1 MYKGII
7 TPMITPM
14 GANGDIDYSATEIL
28 IDELASFGVDGL
40 FPMGSTG
47 LFPMFS
53 KEEKKKFLS
62 FVRDHSKKMEV
73 YAGVGSSS
81 TQESVELSKYTE
93 DIGIKV
99 RVLMPTYYIKPDE
112 DWMYKHFSTVISAA
126 SNDLFI
132 YNIPQLSG
140 SWISESLLEKLSREF
155 SNVKGIKDSS
165 GDMRFFSRIIR
176 HKSQKFDIFQ
186 GQDDLLF
193 LSLSIGASGGVCG
206 LSNIS
211 PYITDLYREFIAGN
225 AGKAKEIQLNQVNPL
240 MYTINEA
247 TFPSG
252 YYYAFYKI
260 NNIKGGYRI
269 PMLEPTPDQKRKIDQ
284 EIAKIPA
291 KK

>member
-1 MYKGII
+1 MYKGIV

-14 GANGDIDYSATEIL
+14 GQNGEIDYKATEIL
-28 IDELASFGVDGL
+28 IDSLASFGVDGL

-53 KEEKKKFLS
+53 TEERKKFLS
-62 FVRDHSKKMEV
+62 FVKDHSKKIEV

-93 DIGIKV
+93 DIGIKA

-112 DWMYKHFSTVISAA
+112 DWMYRHFSTVISAA

-140 SWISESLLEKLSREF
+140 SWISESLIEKLTKEF

-176 HKSQKFDIFQ
+176 HKNEKFDIFQ

-211 PYITDLYREFIAGN
+211 PYITNLYHEFSAGN
-225 AGKAKEIQLNQVNPL
+225 IEKARKIQIDDVNPL

-247 TFPSG
+247 TFPAG
-252 YYYAFYKI
+252 YYYAFYKM
-260 NNIKGGYRI
+260 NGIKGGYRA

-284 EIAKIPA
+284 ELAKIP